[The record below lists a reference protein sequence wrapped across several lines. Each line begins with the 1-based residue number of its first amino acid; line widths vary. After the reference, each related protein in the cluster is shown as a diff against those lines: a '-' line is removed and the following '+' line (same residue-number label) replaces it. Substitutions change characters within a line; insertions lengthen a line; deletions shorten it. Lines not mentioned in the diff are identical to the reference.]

1 MKSISKITKRDIY
14 DLFKY
19 GIDFY
24 EIQIEYPYHGRLE
37 EYDFLKRLYKLEEM
51 PSLDSRYSDA
61 EQDIW
66 QHTVMHNDYDQCWI
80 FEDERF
86 SLKEGDD
93 EEFLTFL
100 CEIFHPEVRIEGASW
115 RNFLDRVNDLLKCDG
130 YELYP
135 ARKIS
140 GRDVYQWRVFIPDT
154 VFEPFSIRHWGE
166 TEYDNL
172 AVCQDARYQIYRAI
186 EHNDQFEDVFG
197 ASDYSFYITT
207 VQKLFEEL
215 KRFYVPKYYD
225 EKNNYVRTDD
235 LKSFI
240 EHTSSVCVFDA
251 IEVYC
256 RLLNG
261 SADFCNR
268 INVILKRYVPDYR
281 IYNGKIEKNIDH
293 QVVDLQYI
301 QIPEARLQKLLQE
314 AVMYYEDGKLDVAVE
329 KLWGA
334 LERLKTYC
342 EEDKKTSVKILIE
355 KMCDGQE
362 EIGQIFEGEFYA
374 LTKIGNEFTIRHQE
388 RGVVEI
394 KDQWHYEYFYK
405 RCMALISTALKYL

>member
-24 EIQIEYPYHGRLE
+24 EIQLEYPYHGRLE

-51 PSLDSRYSDA
+51 PSLDSRYSDL

-86 SLKEGDD
+86 PLKEGDD

-100 CEIFHPEVRIEGASW
+100 CEIFHPEVRIGGASW
-115 RNFLDRVNDLLKCDG
+115 RSFLDRVNDLLKCDG

-140 GRDVYQWRVFIPDT
+140 GRDVYQWRVFIPDA

-166 TEYDNL
+166 IEYDSL
-172 AVCQDARYQIYRAI
+172 SVCQDARYQIYRAI
-186 EHNDQFEDVFG
+186 EHNNQFENVLD
-197 ASDYSFYITT
+197 ASDYSFQITT
-207 VQKLFEEL
+207 VQKLFEKL
-215 KRFYVPKYYD
+215 KQFYVPKYYD
-225 EKNNYVRTDD
+225 EKNKYVKTDD
-235 LKSFI
+235 LQRFI
-240 EHTSSVCVFDA
+240 DHTSSACVFDA
-251 IEVYC
+251 IELYY

-261 SADFCNR
+261 SPDFSNR
-268 INVILKRYVPDYR
+268 INVILRRYVPDYR
-281 IYNGKIEKNIDH
+281 IYNGKIEKNVEH
-293 QVVDLQYI
+293 QVVDLQNI
-301 QIPEARLQKLLQE
+301 QISEVRLHKLVQE
-314 AVMYYEDGKLDVAVE
+314 AAVYYEDGKLDIAVQ

-334 LERLKTYC
+334 FERLKTYF

-362 EIGQIFEGEFYA
+362 EIGQVLEREFYA

-388 RGVVEI
+388 RGIVEI
-394 KDQWHYEYFYK
+394 KDQRHYEYFYK
-405 RCMALISTALKYL
+405 RCMAIISTALKYL